1 MNEELELIKEV
12 ASLLEQAGIGYMM
25 TGSMAM
31 AVYATP
37 RMTRDI
43 DMVIQVTHEDIEK
56 IVELFQNDFY
66 IDETSVRQAVDNRG
80 MFNIIHNESVIKID
94 FIVRKDEEYRL
105 EEFARRQTV
114 EIEGQPISVVAPED
128 LILSKLVWARQSDSE
143 LQLGD
148 VRQML
153 TALNDIDDDYLKNWS
168 EKLGV
173 AELLGKARE
182 DR

>member
-12 ASLLEQAGIGYMM
+12 ASRLEQAGIGYMM

-31 AVYATP
+31 AVYTTP

-43 DMVIQVTHEDIEK
+43 DIVIQVTYEDTKK

-66 IDETSVRQAVDNRG
+66 IDETSVRQAVENRG

-94 FIVRKDEEYRL
+94 FIIRKDEEYRL
-105 EEFARRQTV
+105 KEFARRQTV

-173 AELLGKARE
+173 AELLEKARE

>member
-12 ASLLEQAGIGYMM
+12 ASRLEQAGIGYMM

-31 AVYATP
+31 AVYTTP

-43 DMVIQVTHEDIEK
+43 DIVIQVTYEDTKK

-66 IDETSVRQAVDNRG
+66 IDETSVRQAVENRG

-94 FIVRKDEEYRL
+94 FIIRKDEEYRL

-173 AELLGKARE
+173 AELLEKARE